1 MIINLINFNDVL
13 NFSFFMA
20 FFLFSGGFLLIN
32 LLRKFKE
39 NHNVNFLKI
48 NALQLFYVKNA
59 IFAYIRTLENLEKN
73 LFLFIL
79 NKNKKVKNREC

>member
-1 MIINLINFNDVL
+1 M
-13 NFSFFMA
+13 
-20 FFLFSGGFLLIN
+20 FSGGFLLIN

-39 NHNVNFLKI
+39 NQNFNLLKI
-48 NALQLFYVKNA
+48 NALLFFHVKNA
-59 IFAYIRTLENLEKN
+59 IFEYIITTKNLDDLDDLEKK